1 MNRVNKT
8 KTPEFGGIKINKM
21 KQLKNILVKMQEIK
35 KEQEHYKERMSNYQW
50 TELEKIEGSSRYGD
64 LQEKEGCCTKRIELL
79 EWVIK

>member
-1 MNRVNKT
+1 
-8 KTPEFGGIKINKM
+8 
-21 KQLKNILVKMQEIK
+21 MQEIK